1 VEHSHTEHQTDLKE
15 YLRVL
20 RTRKWSIILITV
32 ILTGAA
38 LFYSFRQTP
47 IYQAQARVLVQAF
60 NLNPAGQVSLASQ
73 VDMAT
78 EAQLVATQ
86 QVGSRAAKSLN
97 LTGRPAENLLHG
109 VKVQIVNG
117 TQVLG
122 IAYHSTN
129 PAAAAQAA
137 NAFAQAYLDYRRQQA
152 IAVYQQ
158 QAGTL
163 QVQVTDTQRQI
174 NNLTDQIAK
183 LEKKQNP
190 DRNRE
195 LTLQTQQNQQIA
207 RLAVLEQSL
216 EQYQNTSLLETGGGQ
231 IIAAAT
237 VPGSPVSPDHIRTG
251 AFALVVGLA
260 LGIGLAFL
268 RERLDDSIRT
278 RQDLERRLGAPVLAT
293 IPRISRWKRGD
304 EAYLVT
310 LTDPKNPVSEAYR
323 TLRTNLQFLSTK
335 GDLQTILVTSA
346 TAGDGKTATT
356 ANLAIALA
364 QAGRRVVLVSADLR
378 RPRVHRFLDVSNDTG
393 LSLVLADSVPV
404 WQAVKDPGVPN
415 LRVIP
420 SGPVPP
426 NPAELLQSDRMG
438 EFLQQVQEFADF
450 VLIDTPPVLA
460 VADASILGARVD
472 GTLFVVDADTASRT
486 ATAQARDQLENAGA
500 RVIGAVFN
508 KFDPSQAGAY
518 PYYYYYYYHYAELQD
533 QDGKAS
539 TNGKAQRGR
548 FSRRKK
554 AQKAAGANG
563 AGLVVEPAN
572 ADLSDS
578 TWEPGKPKA

>member
-1 VEHSHTEHQTDLKE
+1 VEHSYTEHQTDLKE

-38 LFYSFRQTP
+38 LFYSYRQTP
-47 IYQAQARVLVQAF
+47 VYQAEARVLVQAF
-60 NLNPAGQVSLASQ
+60 SINPLQPIAGGQQ
-73 VDMAT
+73 GVDLPT

-86 QVGSRAAKSLN
+86 PVAALAAKDLG
-97 LTGRPAENLLHG
+97 LTGRAAQHLVHG
-109 VKVQIVNG
+109 VKAQIVNQ

-122 IAYHSTN
+122 IDYRSTS

-137 NAFAQAYLDYRRQQA
+137 NAFAKAYLEYRRNQALATFSQQA
-152 IAVYQQ
+152 TSLEAQVKTTQDRINKLTGQIAV
-158 QAGTL
+158 L
-163 QVQVTDTQRQI
+163 D
-174 NNLTDQIAK
+174 
-183 LEKKQNP
+183 KQKNP
-190 DRNRE
+190 DRNKL
-195 LTLQTQQNQQIA
+195 LTLQTQQNQLIA
-207 RLAVLEQSL
+207 QLAVLNQQLQIYLNTAPIEQ
-216 EQYQNTSLLETGGGQ
+216 GGGQ
-231 IIAAAT
+231 IIATAQ
-237 VPGSPVSPDHIRTG
+237 VPSSPISPNHFRTG
-251 AFALVVGLA
+251 AFALVLGLA
-260 LGIGLAFL
+260 LGVGVAFL

-278 RQDLERRLGAPVLAT
+278 RQELERRLGAPVLAT
-293 IPRISRWKRGD
+293 VPRISRWKRGD
-304 EAYLVT
+304 DAYLVT

-335 GDLQTILVTSA
+335 GDLQTLMVTSA
-346 TAGDGKTATT
+346 TAGDGKTSTS

-378 RPRVHRFLDVSNDTG
+378 RPRVHRFLDVPNDTG

-450 VLIDTPPVLA
+450 VVIDTPPVLA

-539 TNGKAQRGR
+539 TNGEANKGR
-548 FSRRKK
+548 FSRRAKKAQK

-563 AGLVVEPAN
+563 AGPVAVEPA
-572 ADLSDS
+572 DVDFS
-578 TWEPGKPKA
+578 EPT

>member
-1 VEHSHTEHQTDLKE
+1 MEHSHTEHQTDLKE

-20 RTRKWSIILITV
+20 RTRKWSIILITA

-47 IYQAQARVLVQAF
+47 IYQAQSRVVVQAF
-60 NLNPAGQVSLASQ
+60 VLNPLQSVGGPQQ
-73 VDMAT
+73 VDLPT

-86 QVGSRAAKSLN
+86 AVAKIAAADLGF
-97 LTGRPAENLLHG
+97 TGRPAQGLLHG
-109 VKVQIVNG
+109 LKVQIVNG
-117 TQVLG
+117 TTVLG
-122 IAYHSTN
+122 IAYRSPN
-129 PAAAAQAA
+129 PALAAQAA
-137 NAFAQAYLDYRRQQA
+137 NAFAKAYLEYRREQA
-152 IAVYQQ
+152 LASFA
-158 QAGTL
+158 QA
-163 QVQVTDTQRQI
+163 
-174 NNLTDQIAK
+174 AA
-183 LEKKQNP
+183 
-190 DRNRE
+190 
-195 LTLQTQQNQQIA
+195 TLQTQIDTSQAKLRQLSKQISALEAKKKPDRSKLASLQTQQSQEIA
-207 RLAVLEQSL
+207 QLAVLQQQL
-216 EQYQNTSLLETGGGQ
+216 TTYLNTAPITQGGGQ
-231 IIAAAT
+231 VIATAN
-237 VPGSPVSPDHIRTG
+237 VPTSPVSPNHIRTG
-251 AFALVVGLA
+251 AFAFVLGLG

-278 RQDLERRLGAPVLAT
+278 RQELERRLGAPVLAT
-293 IPRISRWKRGD
+293 VPRISKWKRGD
-304 EAYLVT
+304 DAFLVT

-323 TLRTNLQFLSTK
+323 TLRTNLQFLATK

-346 TAGDGKTATT
+346 TAGDGKTATS
-356 ANLAIALA
+356 ANLAIVLA

-378 RPRVHRFLDVSNDTG
+378 RPRVHRFLNVSNEAG

-450 VLIDTPPVLA
+450 VIIDTPPVLA
-460 VADASILGARVD
+460 VADASILSARVD

-486 ATAQARDQLENAGA
+486 ATVQARDQLENAGA

-533 QDGKAS
+533 QDGKVS
-539 TNGKAQRGR
+539 TNGDAHKSR
-548 FSRRKK
+548 FSRRGKK
-554 AQKAAGANG
+554 AQKAAA
-563 AGLVVEPAN
+563 E
-572 ADLSDS
+572 ADLDLPDA
-578 TWEPGKPKA
+578 T